1 MAQTTELMAT
11 GMSADQARRIG
22 TTYNGALVAGTNSQS
37 GAAALNDVSAGIFGT
52 ASAGGF
58 LLPTSGGRP
67 ICAYYNNSGA
77 TQTLYPTGSETIN
90 GGSSFAVTNGKSV
103 ICIPGVSGW
112 IANLSA

>member
-1 MAQTTELMAT
+1 MAQQAELMAV
-11 GMSADQARRIG
+11 GFAAEQARRVG
-22 TTYNGALVAGTNSQS
+22 TIYNGALVAGSANQA
-37 GAAALNDVSAGIFGT
+37 GAAALNDVSCGIFAT

-58 LLPTSGGRP
+58 LMPTSAGKP
-67 ICAYYNNSGA
+67 ICMYYNNSGQ

-103 ICIPGVSGW
+103 ILMPGTLGW